1 VQRESQSQ
9 NRRLDRISRGPLT
22 WLRASTRGC
31 CRRQICAPGSIVSH
45 RLLVSTLALCT
56 TLTLAAQ
63 TVPQTATAPATPQP
77 ISKTPPNHPDD
88 VAGIPVNYDETK
100 VGAYTLPDAL
110 VLSDGTPVTTTKQWE
125 TKRRPEIVRLFET
138 QQFGI
143 APGRPTGL
151 TFDVFDAGTPAL
163 NGKAIRKQVMIWF
176 NGKPK
181 DGEKPGPH
189 IQLLEYV
196 PAAKFAAHKPAPM
209 LLSINFG
216 VAQNAADDPGIKPEQ
231 VWDPK
236 TNTRV
241 DAAAG
246 RNFGKLNTDALLDAG
261 IGIATFYYGD
271 VDPDYV
277 GGFSNGIRATN
288 LKSQTDRPG
297 DAWGTIAAWSWGMSR
312 VQDYFETDKAVDA
325 KRVAIHGISRLG
337 KTALWAGAHDQRF
350 AAVIASCS
358 GEGGA
363 AISRRNYGET
373 IAHMTAPSRYPYQ
386 FAANWARYSGFPDTA
401 PMDAN
406 LLVALVAPRPLLLQ
420 TGDTDF
426 WSDPKGEF
434 LSAVAAGPVWKLY
447 GKQDLG
453 TTTMPQAK
461 EAILH
466 DLSYEMH
473 DGGHGMVPSDWN
485 VYVDFLKMHLHP
497 ER

>member
-1 VQRESQSQ
+1 VFRK
-9 NRRLDRISRGPLT
+9 LAVPLS
-22 WLRASTRGC
+22 A
-31 CRRQICAPGSIVSH
+31 
-45 RLLVSTLALCT
+45 LALCA
-56 TLTLAAQ
+56 TLSTAAQ
-63 TVPQTATAPATPQP
+63 NTPAQGTQQSAPATPQP
-77 ISKTPPNHPDD
+77 VSKTPPNKPED
-88 VAGIPVNYDETK
+88 VAGIPVNYDESK
-100 VGAYTLPDAL
+100 VGTYTLPDPL
-110 VLSDGTPVTTTKQWE
+110 VMSDGTPVTTTKQWE

-138 QQFGI
+138 LQFGI
-143 APGRPTGL
+143 APGRPATMS
-151 TFDVFDAGTPAL
+151 FDVFDAGTPAL

-176 NGKPK
+176 NK
-181 DGEKPGPH
+181 EKTGPH
-189 IQLLEYV
+189 IQLLEYI

-216 VAQNAADDPGIKPEQ
+216 VAQNAAADPGIKPEQ
-231 VWDPK
+231 VWDLK
-236 TNTRV
+236 TNTRI
-241 DAAAG
+241 DAVSG
-246 RNFGKLNTDALLDAG
+246 RNFGKLDTDALLDAG
-261 IGIATFYYGD
+261 IGISTFYYGD
-271 VDPDYV
+271 VDPDYPA
-277 GGFSNGIRATN
+277 GFSNGIRATN
-288 LKSQTDRPG
+288 LKSQAERPG

-325 KRVAIHGISRLG
+325 KRVAVHGVSRLG

-350 AAVIASCS
+350 AAVIESCS

-363 AISRRNYGET
+363 ALSRRNYGET
-373 IAHMTAPSRYPYQ
+373 IGHMTAPSRYPYQ
-386 FAANWARYSGFPDTA
+386 FAANWAKYSGFPDTA

-434 LSAVAAGPVWKLY
+434 LAAVSAGPVWKLY

-453 TTTMPQAK
+453 TTTMPKAK

-466 DLSYEMH
+466 DLAYEMH